1 MNMLST
7 PALKAS
13 QRRWTARAIADAAVR
28 ALCDEALLTPKP
40 ALVDRRGCG
49 AHRDMDLPMLLRSA
63 LTLRAT
69 FEKVARCA
77 ITVSAKTNLRERLT
91 DIGLRGEREMFAA
104 TGGANTHRGAIWT
117 LGLLCAARAMSDE
130 TANVD
135 ELCAG
140 AARIA
145 RLPTAAS
152 VALSH
157 GRSVFLRFGA
167 RGARGEAEDGFPHV
181 YNVALPALRASRALG
196 HDEIHAQ
203 LNALVHLIAS
213 VDDTC
218 LLYRGGAETLR
229 AAQTGAQAVLRAG
242 IATAA
247 GKAALAELDRNLL
260 TLNASPGGSADLL
273 AATLLL
279 DRFVP
284 ATKAS

>member
-13 QRRWTARAIADAAVR
+13 QRQWTARAIADAAVR

-69 FEKVARCA
+69 FEKVARCSIA
-77 ITVSAKTNLRERLT
+77 VSAKTNLRERLSE
-91 DIGLRGEREMFAA
+91 IGLFGERQMLAA
-104 TGGANTHRGAIWT
+104 TGGVNTHRGAIWT
-117 LGLLCAARAMSDE
+117 LGLLCAARAMNDDAASIG
-130 TANVD
+130 
-135 ELCAG
+135 ELCAD
-140 AARIA
+140 AAGIA
-145 RLPTAAS
+145 RLPAPAS
-152 VALSH
+152 VAPSH

-167 RGARGEAEDGFPHV
+167 RGARGEAEDGFPHI

-196 HDEIHAQ
+196 HGESHVR
-203 LNALVHLIAS
+203 LNALLHLIAS

-218 LLYRGGAETLR
+218 LLHRGGAEALR
-229 AAQTGAQAVLRAG
+229 VAQAGAQAVLAAG
-242 IATAA
+242 IATVA
-247 GKAALAELDRNLL
+247 GKSALAELDRNLL
-260 TLNASPGGSADLL
+260 ALNASPGGSADLL

-279 DRFVP
+279 DRFAP
-284 ATKAS
+284 AM